1 MSVVGRSVLLVLL
14 AITTFSSFTI
24 SAQIPDWY
32 VSPPSDSASEYIIAA
47 EGMTQELAIK
57 KATSQLSQRFLTA
70 ISSESSYQSNKVNN
84 KTVSEFKE
92 RVSSKGFSA
101 NFPAPKILNKQVDK
115 QIHSFYGLFSFNKQ
129 EVKRALVAQ
138 YQSLALE
145 LSSVVADATY
155 SPFKCSVNE
164 IKQQDQLATF
174 EQLTSV
180 IKTNWVSE
188 STQEADTLFNTLEQC
203 FQNRR
208 LMLVMP
214 AGYLSVDTH
223 IKQMIADWNASI
235 VPASAAMLTVAV
247 NKKEFTRFGQKG
259 IKLETTV
266 QLVEN
271 GDAIIS
277 EQLSVSGY
285 NPKSADKALANA
297 QKKLNKQL
305 TIKIKQQ
312 LRSK

>member
-1 MSVVGRSVLLVLL
+1 
-14 AITTFSSFTI
+14 
-24 SAQIPDWY
+24 
-32 VSPPSDSASEYIIAA
+32 
-47 EGMTQELAIK
+47 
-57 KATSQLSQRFLTA
+57 
-70 ISSESSYQSNKVNN
+70 
-84 KTVSEFKE
+84 
-92 RVSSKGFSA
+92 
-101 NFPAPKILNKQVDK
+101 
-115 QIHSFYGLFSFNKQ
+115 
-129 EVKRALVAQ
+129 
-138 YQSLALE
+138 
-145 LSSVVADATY
+145 
-155 SPFKCSVNE
+155 
-164 IKQQDQLATF
+164 
-174 EQLTSV
+174 
-180 IKTNWVSE
+180 
-188 STQEADTLFNTLEQC
+188 
-203 FQNRR
+203 
-208 LMLVMP
+208 MP